1 MHEHRSTLSRNHA
14 SALPRHRMIRVL
26 AGLVVATLAGALG
39 VVTAGPAGANGP
51 PSAPPYSKI
60 AVGDDFGG
68 VELSC
73 DDSDGTTIY
82 QGYAWT
88 LEPLVRGPIFAPVTL
103 WLSGAGNAPVVPL
116 SFSADGFPLQWHV
129 GSIANP
135 VMGSASA
142 QGRPV
147 AYGPM
152 PTDTAPRVTCEATQQ
167 GYVDF
172 GTYVITSGLAATI
185 GLYDA
190 DDNPVDTTQFIGQT
204 LAFDNEASFSFSV
217 PRTQFPLTA
226 TAKATTWT
234 TADQAKYYRTPLGGS
249 TTTSRVTCKAA
260 SQQLYQGSAFT
271 FSPLVR
277 GYQWAPMALWLT
289 NDRIVTPR
297 WFTSTVKG
305 TWATASGS
313 PALHGSVNKTT
324 SAAPSGYGTKPDT
337 TRDNTC
343 SWAAAQ
349 SNTLTVTKAIATQL
363 GLPASTIGRSVKLT
377 TTSSV
382 TSYISRWLFPP
393 AT

>member
-1 MHEHRSTLSRNHA
+1 M
-14 SALPRHRMIRVL
+14 
-26 AGLVVATLAGALG
+26 
-39 VVTAGPAGANGP
+39 
-51 PSAPPYSKI
+51 
-60 AVGDDFGG
+60 
-68 VELSC
+68 
-73 DDSDGTTIY
+73 
-82 QGYAWT
+82 
-88 LEPLVRGPIFAPVTL
+88 
-103 WLSGAGNAPVVPL
+103 
-116 SFSADGFPLQWHV
+116 
-129 GSIANP
+129 
-135 VMGSASA
+135 
-142 QGRPV
+142 
-147 AYGPM
+147 
-152 PTDTAPRVTCEATQQ
+152 
-167 GYVDF
+167 
-172 GTYVITSGLAATI
+172 
-185 GLYDA
+185 
-190 DDNPVDTTQFIGQT
+190 
-204 LAFDNEASFSFSV
+204 
-217 PRTQFPLTA
+217 
-226 TAKATTWT
+226 
-234 TADQAKYYRTPLGGS
+234 
-249 TTTSRVTCKAA
+249 
-260 SQQLYQGSAFT
+260 
-271 FSPLVR
+271 R